1 MPRIL
6 NDKPYEVTFD
16 DTISD
21 TKITLSYRLPTTSER
36 IKYSNSTITRKRNKI
51 ESTMGETRLKFGAAI
66 LIGFKEGAFATDKGI
81 LSSDPA
87 SPNYDSEWK
96 SIIKKYAQDVII
108 MLAIHVFE
116 SPLSIDDAS
125 DDDDDDDEDNINP

>member
-6 NDKPYEVTFD
+6 NDKPCEVTFD

-21 TKITLSYRLPTTSER
+21 TKITLSYRLPTTEER
-36 IKYSNSTITRKRNKI
+36 IKYTNSTITRKRNRI
-51 ESTMGETRLKFGAAI
+51 ESTIGETRLKFGAAI

-87 SPNYDSEWK
+87 SPNYDPEWK
-96 SIIKKYAQDVII
+96 SIIKKYAQDVIT

-116 SPLSIDDAS
+116 SPLSVDDAP
-125 DDDDDDDEDNINP
+125 DDEDEDEDNINP